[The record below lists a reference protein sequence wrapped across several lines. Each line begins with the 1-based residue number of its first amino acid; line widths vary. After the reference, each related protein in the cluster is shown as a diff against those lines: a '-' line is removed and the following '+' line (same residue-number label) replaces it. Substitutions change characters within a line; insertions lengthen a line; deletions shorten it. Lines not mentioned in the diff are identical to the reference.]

1 MSDVD
6 IYINNKRVVEDNSF
20 TDFDAYPSSSDLI
33 IGKGDEDDSTA
44 FFSGVIDEVRIL
56 NYQSMAFGGGLMISK
71 VAGNFVGEGTITIF
85 NAAGSTV
92 DLTGVRLMKNSVSD
106 LQCAALSGTLAAG
119 ATTTATCSSLN
130 QDGMVYLADMDGDN
144 DGSNEGSTDTKF
156 WVIDAV
162 CWNNGSGVVSSCDG
176 ASDAVIAA
184 GLWAEDTYVND
195 ASGEGVQ
202 LSTAGNNDQGV
213 NDWEAIPEFGTLL
226 MPIASVLLIVGYNY
240 RRKETEA

>member
-1 MSDVD
+1 MDPTSKLAKQFDVKGYPTFYLIDKNGEVIHKSAGYGDGTEEDDELSIHFNSANRLQICGGGDSSCATTAETFSTGVWYHIAVTHDYTNTFVSDVD

-106 LQCAALSGTLAAG
+106 LQCAALSGTLKL
-119 ATTTATCSSLN
+119 SSN
-130 QDGMVYLADMDGDN
+130 FEQ
-144 DGSNEGSTDTKF
+144 SNKEPM
-156 WVIDAV
+156 
-162 CWNNGSGVVSSCDG
+162 
-176 ASDAVIAA
+176 
-184 GLWAEDTYVND
+184 
-195 ASGEGVQ
+195 Q
-202 LSTAGNNDQGV
+202 
-213 NDWEAIPEFGTLL
+213 
-226 MPIASVLLIVGYNY
+226 M
-240 RRKETEA
+240 RKNIGKSKT